1 MLNKVITVLQLA
13 PLVKEVVDMF
23 STTGSN
29 SPNLHKVSDTTKFN
43 DYHKRVIKA
52 EHAAAVIQRRT
63 GTSHITNQELADLLN
78 QKFGLNKSVRS
89 YSRIW
94 NEKEE

>member
-1 MLNKVITVLQLA
+1 MLNKVVTVLQLA
-13 PLVKEVVDMF
+13 PLVKEVIDMF
-23 STTGSN
+23 SSDRDKT
-29 SPNLHKVSDTTKFN
+29 PPVHKISDTTKFN

-78 QKFGLNKSVRS
+78 HKFGLNKSVRS
-89 YSRIW
+89 YSHIW
-94 NEKEE
+94 NQKEE